1 MPARTN
7 ASVSFTRFFMKKRE
21 NISAEKFLFF
31 CRLLNSTIM
40 KTNIDGTDEETIP
53 TSADLHQMLLRE
65 LKSLCRV
72 HGLKITGN
80 KDELVNL
87 LVEKSKQ
94 RVGVCECTPAIRG
107 AAIMFWDHKQ
117 KDEIKYK
124 VKLGRPGAVM
134 LETAE

>member
-1 MPARTN
+1 
-7 ASVSFTRFFMKKRE
+7 
-21 NISAEKFLFF
+21 
-31 CRLLNSTIM
+31 M

-94 RVGVCECTPAIRG
+94 RVGVCVCTSAIRG